1 MSWDSYTSF
10 VLGNLE
16 RGISVHEANVDLS
29 KESILESQ
37 AENKVF
43 G

>member
-1 MSWDSYTSF
+1 MLHMYWAT
-10 VLGNLE
+10 LE

-43 G
+43 GCMRG